1 MYNNLDI
8 RRKKAQVVPMCSIFH
23 LLQSCEKKLN
33 NGSLVEVDA
42 LFGCSVVLFDGANLD
57 DLSVDEIEYACDM
70 LFYTINWFKELL
82 NAFMF
87 ITEEDNHQS
96 RLITRLRNI
105 LLMESLLEQ
114 LMSQVPNYAPLEF
127 HTSNNSMDTMKRTT
141 AALSIGDN
149 ASQSTVEESQSHP
162 KPKTSNSTNNNSKSH
177 SNTKINSIQELRL
190 YTRAFD
196 VDVLELLKYSEQLED
211 EDGKLTLKEID
222 YILQDIE
229 QKLDIK
235 VSPPP
240 AVFFGKKK
248 VDKQQQQ
255 TSNFAMLARID
266 SRTLM
271 KKVLVYLPVI
281 LQTLENLYADLQER
295 VNHYIYIY
303 IF

>member
-1 MYNNLDI
+1 MCNNLDL

-42 LFGCSVVLFDGANLD
+42 LFGCSVILFDGANLN
-57 DLSVDEIEYACDM
+57 DLSVDEIECACDM

-87 ITEEDNHQS
+87 ITEEENHQS

-105 LLMESLLEQ
+105 LLMESILEQ
-114 LMSQVPNYAPLEF
+114 LMGQVSNYAPLEF
-127 HTSNNSMDTMKRTT
+127 HTNSNSMEIIKHTT

-149 ASQSTVEESQSHP
+149 TSQSTVEESQSLP
-162 KPKTSNSTNNNSKSH
+162 KPKTSNAINNNSRSH
-177 SNTKINSIQELRL
+177 SNAKINSIQDLRS

-196 VDVLELLKYSEQLED
+196 VDILELLKYSEQLEEED
-211 EDGKLTLKEID
+211 EKLTLKEID

-248 VDKQQQQ
+248 VDKNQHQ
-255 TSNFAMLARID
+255 TSNFTMLARID

-271 KKVLVYLPVI
+271 RKVLVYLPVI

-295 VNHYIYIY
+295 VYFC
-303 IF
+303 IFLV